1 MSDIKMSEIIKGI
14 REAQEQ
20 PTRRQKVLR
29 FFRRTL
35 AKVAWTLWGRR
46 RAFSQMKNLALAPSY
61 QPHVKSKKQIDEELQ
76 KTRAYYDS
84 LYVEVL
90 PRPDSDDSGIN

>member
-1 MSDIKMSEIIKGI
+1 MSVIKMSEVIKGI
-14 REAQEQ
+14 REAQERS
-20 PTRRQKVLR
+20 TRRQRASR
-29 FFRRTL
+29 FLKRIWT
-35 AKVAWTLWGRR
+35 KIAWTLWGRR
-46 RAFSQMKNLALAPSY
+46 RAFAQMKNLALTPSY
-61 QPHVKSKKQIDEELQ
+61 QPHVKTKVQIDEELR